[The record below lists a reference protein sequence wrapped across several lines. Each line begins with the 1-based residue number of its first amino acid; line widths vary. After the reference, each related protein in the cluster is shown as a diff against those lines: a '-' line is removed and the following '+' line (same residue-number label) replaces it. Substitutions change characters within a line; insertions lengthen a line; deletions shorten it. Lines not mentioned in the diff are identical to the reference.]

1 MLTQQKKVVALL
13 EMAAEAE
20 HLQRYPQAEH
30 LYKRAAVIAQ
40 MAFGSESATELAIFW
55 DIARVCNKQN
65 HKQEAAFYYNRAC
78 AVSFFSR
85 RLHVAPSTYA
95 A

>member
-1 MLTQQKKVVALL
+1 MFTQQRKLVAIL

-20 HLQRYPQAEH
+20 RLQRYPQAEN
-30 LYKRAAVIAQ
+30 LYKRAAVIARLNHG
-40 MAFGSESATELAIFW
+40 AESAAELAIFW

-65 HKQEAAFYYNRAC
+65 HKQEAAYYYNRAC
-78 AVSFFSR
+78 AISFLGR
-85 RLHVAPSTYA
+85 VANEHA

>member
-1 MLTQQKKVVALL
+1 MLTQQRKVIALL

-20 HLQRYPQAEH
+20 RLQRYPQAEH
-30 LYKRAAVIAQ
+30 LYKRAAVIAR
-40 MAFGSESATELAIFW
+40 MAYGSESAAELAILW

-65 HKQEAAFYYNRAC
+65 HKIEAAHYYNRAC
-78 AVSFFSR
+78 SVGFFKGRMSED
-85 RLHVAPSTYA
+85 LLA